1 MKAYELA
8 RLMEGCDADADVF
21 VKDAEGMLHDFR
33 IETRPATFDG
43 FDTVYEEGL
52 DIVMTD

>member
-8 RLMEGCDADADVF
+8 RLMEGYDADADVF
-21 VKDAEGMLHDFR
+21 VKDADGMLHDFR